1 MKKRFP
7 KVVPFDDEEKELIE
21 STENDNNW
29 KTVSDFENEK
39 KEMVLIAKKTN
50 RKKPIT
56 IRLSQ
61 ADLEA
66 LKLIAANEGLPY
78 QTLISSVL
86 HKYSIGM
93 LQGLEGR

>member
-29 KTVSDFENEK
+29 KTVTDFENEK
-39 KEMVLIAKKTN
+39 REMVMIAKKTN

-61 ADLEA
+61 ADIEA

>member
-39 KEMVLIAKKTN
+39 REMVMIAKKTN

-61 ADLEA
+61 ADIEA

>member
-39 KEMVLIAKKTN
+39 KEMVLVAKKTN

>member
-39 KEMVLIAKKTN
+39 RETDMIAKKTN

-61 ADLEA
+61 AD
-66 LKLIAANEGLPY
+66 I
-78 QTLISSVL
+78 
-86 HKYSIGM
+86 
-93 LQGLEGR
+93 

>member
-7 KVVPFDDEEKELIE
+7 RVVPFDDEEKKLIE

-39 KEMVLIAKKTN
+39 REMVMIAKKTN

-61 ADLEA
+61 SDIEA
-66 LKLIAANEGLPY
+66 LKLIVANEGLPY

-93 LQGLEGR
+93 LQGFEGR

>member
-7 KVVPFDDEEKELIE
+7 RVVPFDDEEKKLIE

-39 KEMVLIAKKTN
+39 REMVMIAKKTN

-61 ADLEA
+61 SDIEA
-66 LKLIAANEGLPY
+66 LKLIVANEGLPY
-78 QTLISSVL
+78 QTLISSAL

-93 LQGLEGR
+93 LQGFEGR

>member
-1 MKKRFP
+1 MKKRYP

-21 STENDNNW
+21 SIENDEGW
-29 KTVSDFENEK
+29 QQVSDFESLK
-39 KEMVLIAKKTN
+39 SDIVHAAKETN

-56 IRLSQ
+56 IRLAQ
-61 ADLEA
+61 ADIDA

-86 HKYSIGM
+86 HKYSIHN
-93 LQGLEGR
+93 LHF